1 MVTIKDVA
9 KRAGVSVTAVSRAL
23 NDYPDIS
30 PETKARILAIVR
42 ELRYYPSAVARNLVT
57 RKSRTMGVFYSPG
70 EGLRHPF
77 VGHVMNVF
85 MDCIGD
91 MGYDLM
97 LFANKEEPLDE
108 WGFLDRVRHR
118 EIDGVLLIG
127 TPRGRVDGLVQ
138 SEIPVVG
145 LDFVTSG
152 RMVGSVTSDNR
163 RSIQSLIGRLNAVG
177 YRKIGFIHGPLHL
190 PVAMERLQGFYAGM
204 AEIGLPARSEWIFDN
219 GFSLSGGKVAAES
232 LLAMRERPEV
242 MVCSSDVSAIGVMQ
256 VMHVHHVQ
264 VPDQMGV
271 VGFDDIDA
279 AAYVSPQ
286 LTTIAQDIDA
296 MALAAA
302 SMLIDMIEAGPDASP
317 RHLVLPT
324 RLVERATT
332 RSLTLDAP
340 R

>member
-1 MVTIKDVA
+1 VVTIKDVA

-30 PETKARILAIVR
+30 PDTKARILKIVR
-42 ELRYYPSAVARNLVT
+42 ELRYHPSAVARNLVT
-57 RKSRTMGVFYSPG
+57 RRSRTMGVFYSPG

-97 LFANKEEPLDE
+97 LFANKEQPLDE
-108 WGFLDRVRHR
+108 WGFLERVRHR

-127 TPRGRVDGLVQ
+127 TPLGSVEGLVQ

-163 RSIQSLIGRLNAVG
+163 RSIQNLISRLHVAG
-177 YRKIGFIHGPLHL
+177 YRKIGFLHGPLHL

-204 AEIGLPARSEWIFDN
+204 AEIGLPARSEWIFGN
-219 GFSLSGGKVAAES
+219 GFSFSGGKSAGES
-232 LLAMRERPEV
+232 LLAMDARPEI
-242 MVCSSDVSAIGVMQ
+242 MVCSADVSAIGVMQ
-256 VMHVHHVQ
+256 VMQAHGVQ
-264 VPDQMGV
+264 IPDQMAV

-279 AAYVSPQ
+279 ATYVSPQ

-296 MALAAA
+296 MAMA
-302 SMLIDMIEAGPDASP
+302 SARMLTELIDGGLDASP

-332 RSLTLDAP
+332 RPLTACTTA
-340 R
+340 